1 MVFID
6 TNMVVWDDDVK
17 WLNNF
22 VDLLPEF
29 EVVFDIK
36 EVYVTIGGSSILILH
51 NGTPVGTVQENADAL
66 CLL

>member
-1 MVFID
+1 M
-6 TNMVVWDDDVK
+6 MMCK

-29 EVVFDIK
+29 EVVLDIK
-36 EVYVTIGGSSILILH
+36 EVYVTIGRSNILH
-51 NGTPVGTVQENADAL
+51 NGSPVRTVQENADAL